1 MAGQRVRWNYEA
13 PIGYTDG
20 GGVQDLITIH
30 WLYLNIYFRYFKYF
44 KSLPRSIF
52 PTFPL
57 DCFRVLPH
65 PDNSSIDVGGVHP
78 SLCHCNSALEK
89 SLLCPP
95 PPWCSFFREE
105 WPFHKRPPR
114 SVRLPGRGSSS
125 KQKRFGPTN
134 CLKKQLLLVFAVK
147 MLLLCQQIRYCQ
159 R

>member
-95 PPWCSFFREE
+95 PPHGV
-105 WPFHKRPPR
+105 PF
-114 SVRLPGRGSSS
+114 SGRNGLSI
-125 KQKRFGPTN
+125 KDLQD
-134 CLKKQLLLVFAVK
+134 QLDSPAEVVLQNRRGLDLLTA
-147 MLLLCQQIRYCQ
+147 
-159 R
+159 